1 MICARVVTCIS
12 SCAACQFNSCSA
24 AGAKARASYVGA
36 SATCSVSSVML
47 HGYEQVAAGG
57 LPSART
63 CTQLTM
69 HDLPSWPDAM
79 HWGLSFWRCT
89 VGPEFWGI
97 WRPSN
102 LMLWCAPAFMQL
114 FWGMGFER
122 STTDLANQPPCD
134 TAGAGHTAIFLSC
147 VQRLWRGC
155 SVPLSDVAITCY
167 PGQSPSHASNLFWS
181 DRSGNHIHRFVF
193 AVLVSLR
200 I

>member
-1 MICARVVTCIS
+1 MLCIGACRSGGVQLARN
-12 SCAACQFNSCSA
+12 F
-24 AGAKARASYVGA
+24 
-36 SATCSVSSVML
+36 L
-47 HGYEQVAAGG
+47 
-57 LPSART
+57 
-63 CTQLTM
+63 
-69 HDLPSWPDAM
+69 
-79 HWGLSFWRCT
+79 
-89 VGPEFWGI
+89 GI
-97 WRPSN
+97 WRPLN

-200 I
+200 ILYWSSRCSFSRDQSGAKAVCQRPVSYGRLRSSFTDSNTQLMRREVR